1 MTTNCLNSL
10 YHLVSKSGVKS
21 LTLSNFRN
29 YQFLKLEPEFGIVV
43 IYGQNGSG
51 KTNILEALSLLA
63 PGRGLRSS
71 KLSEI
76 QRIGPA
82 LVTGFDDANYTWGIN
97 ANIFKNQEEYNIGT
111 GIEKGS
117 VYDKRIIKINGEKAT
132 SQAELGRYISALWL
146 TPQMDRIFNKGSSQR
161 RSFLDRLV
169 YAFDIEHAKRASQF
183 ENLAKQWQELLR
195 QGCQDNHWLFA
206 IEEKMAALGVAIA
219 AARVEHVNKLNS
231 WISQEKES
239 VFPSVDIKLSGIIEE
254 MLEEKSALEVE
265 DYYKI
270 LLYNNRKKAIEGTVE
285 GISKTDMKV
294 TYKKKHMPAEL
305 CSTGEQKS
313 LLITIILA
321 QAKAQT
327 LHQGFAP
334 ILLLDEVC
342 AHLDEEK
349 KEALLSKIIELN
361 VQAFITATDKDLFSS
376 IKNQAQ
382 FVELKALQEKNSA
395 LF

>member
-1 MTTNCLNSL
+1 MNNTSLNTL
-10 YHLVSKSGVKS
+10 YHSLSKSGVKS

-29 YQFLKLEPEFGIVV
+29 YQFLKLEPKFGPII

-51 KTNILEALSLLA
+51 KTNILEALSLLS

-82 LVTGFDDANYTWGIN
+82 LVQGFDDTAFSWGIN
-97 ANIFKNQEEYNIGT
+97 ANIFKNEDEYNIGT
-111 GIEKGS
+111 GIEKGA
-117 VYDKRIIKINGEKAT
+117 VYDKRIIKLNGEKIS
-132 SQAELGRYISALWL
+132 SQAELGKYISALWL

-169 YAFDIEHAKRASQF
+169 YAFDIEHAKRTAQF
-183 ENLAKQWQELLR
+183 EHLYKEWVELLKR
-195 QGCQDNHWLFA
+195 GIKDNNWLFA
-206 IEEKMAALGVAIA
+206 IEEKMACLGVAIA

-231 WISQEKES
+231 WIEEEPES
-239 VFPSVDIKLSGIIEE
+239 VFPSVDIKLVGIIEE
-254 MLEEKSALEVE
+254 MLATKKALEVE
-265 DYYKI
+265 DCYKI
-270 LLYNNRKKAIEGTVE
+270 LLYNNRSRAIESSID
-285 GISKTDMKV
+285 GIGKTDMKV

-321 QAKAQT
+321 QTKAQS
-327 LHQGFAP
+327 LNQGFAP

-349 KEALLSKIIELN
+349 KEALLDKILELKI
-361 VQAFITATDKDLFSS
+361 QAFITATDKEMFSS
-376 IKNQAQ
+376 LASKAQ
-382 FVELKALQEKNSA
+382 FIEVKNNA
-395 LF
+395 VQIF

>member
-1 MTTNCLNSL
+1 MNNTSLNAL
-10 YHLVSKSGVKS
+10 YHSLSKSGVKS

-29 YQFLKLEPEFGIVV
+29 YQFLRIEPKFAPVI

-71 KLSEI
+71 KLAEI

-82 LVTGFDDANYTWGIN
+82 LVQGFDDAAFSWGIN
-97 ANIFKNQEEYNIGT
+97 ADIFKNEDEYNIGT
-111 GIEKGS
+111 GIEKGA
-117 VYDKRIIKINGEKAT
+117 VYDKRIIKLNGEKIS
-132 SQAELGRYISALWL
+132 SQGELGKYISALWL

-169 YAFDIEHAKRASQF
+169 YAFDIEHAKRTSQF
-183 ENLAKQWQELLR
+183 EHLYKEWVELLKR
-195 QGCQDNHWLFA
+195 GINDNCWLCS
-206 IEEKMAALGVAIA
+206 IEEKLSCLGVAIA

-231 WISQEKES
+231 WIEAEPES
-239 VFPSVDIKLSGIIEE
+239 IFPSVDIKLVGTIEE
-254 MLEEKSALEVE
+254 MLETKKSLEVE

-270 LLYNNRKKAIEGTVE
+270 LLYNNRRNALEGTIDGV
-285 GISKTDMKV
+285 SKTDMKV

-321 QAKAQT
+321 QAKAQSM
-327 LHQGFAP
+327 HQGFSP

-349 KEALLSKIIELN
+349 KEALLNKIVELKI
-361 VQAFITATDKDLFSS
+361 QAFITATDKTLFNSL
-376 IKNQAQ
+376 IGKAQ
-382 FVELKALQEKNSA
+382 FIEVKNNGITMK
-395 LF
+395 